1 VKDKNRK
8 DAAPIARPRA
18 ARPMKAKATMQTL
31 IYQELR
37 RSLMAGAF
45 MPSAKVTLRSLS
57 AQMGTSVM
65 PVREAINRLIAE
77 RALEVIGDR
86 QVIVPV
92 MTAEK
97 FSEIVHWRVQLESAA
112 ARAACRYV
120 TPELIAGLEAINA
133 QMLVAVAH
141 DRRET
146 LLRLNHEFHFQIYNA
161 ARSTIL
167 LPMIESLWLQVGP
180 FTYFSIPS
188 PKTLWNAKHHKD
200 ILRALKSGDEDVA
213 AAAISDDILSTAKF
227 LMTSGHFARP
237 PVRNITA
244 LTLEDAAVDRHG
256 GAQVPQST
264 AARAVGSEASLQAR
278 SQASRPRK
286 LRKPVKQR
294 GQSVD
299 VTT

>member
-1 VKDKNRK
+1 VKGRNRK
-8 DAAPIARPRA
+8 GPGPIARPKA
-18 ARPMKAKATMQTL
+18 ARTTKVKATMQTL

-97 FSEIVHWRVQLESAA
+97 FAEIVHWRVQLESAA
-112 ARAACRYV
+112 ARAACRHV
-120 TPELIAGLEAINA
+120 TAELIADLEAINA
-133 QMLVAVAH
+133 QMLVAVTH
-141 DRRET
+141 DKREV
-146 LLRLNHEFHFQIYNA
+146 LLRLNHEFHFHIYNA

-167 LPMIESLWLQVGP
+167 QPMIESLWLQVGP
-180 FTYFSIPS
+180 FTFFSIPS

-200 ILRALKSGDEDVA
+200 ILKALKTGDEDLA

-244 LTLEDAAVDRHG
+244 LALEDEALDRRA
-256 GAQVPQST
+256 GARAPQST
-264 AARAVGSEASLQAR
+264 TVRAESNTAGPKKARKA
-278 SQASRPRK
+278 
-286 LRKPVKQR
+286 VKQR
-294 GQSVD
+294 GQTVD